1 MRCAGRFH
9 SALLA
14 VEKGLLRLRE
24 AHISAVFLYNVLGQP
39 AALQM
44 RFQGLYIGPYD
55 NPSPAMPVQT
65 WLMFPWEQ
73 SKSHIF

>member
-73 SKSHIF
+73 SKSYIF